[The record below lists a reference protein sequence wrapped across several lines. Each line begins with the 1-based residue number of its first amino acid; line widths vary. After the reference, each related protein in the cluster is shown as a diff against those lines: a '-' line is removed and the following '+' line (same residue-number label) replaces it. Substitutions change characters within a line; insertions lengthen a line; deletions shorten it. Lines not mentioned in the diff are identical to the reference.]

1 MTSDVAVLF
10 SFMFFMIG
18 VSHAA
23 SPKPWTDFFRDLSKQ
38 SYCGIVIAMY
48 SLPVG
53 LVILSYHN
61 NWELGFPLF
70 ITIAGWGMV
79 IKSVLYFIFPD
90 LPAKKFI
97 RQAHLTRQIQAIGVL
112 MMLFGALS
120 GLSYYW

>member
-10 SFMFFMIG
+10 SFMFFLIG
-18 VSHAA
+18 VSHVVA
-23 SPKPWTDFFRDLSKQ
+23 PKPWTDFFRDLAKQ
-38 SYCGIVIAMY
+38 SYCGLVIAMY

-70 ITIAGWGMV
+70 ITLAGWFMI
-79 IKSVLYFIFPD
+79 IKSILYLMFPD
-90 LPAKKFI
+90 LPAQKFI
-97 RQAHLTRQIQAIGVL
+97 RKAHFTRQIQAIGFA
-112 MMLFGALS
+112 MMLLGGLS